1 MSSGQAIGHFVAKW
15 QAREPDMALAE
26 VFVAPADRERFRAW
40 GALVHELREAAFEL
54 SDARVTAVKCQWW
67 AEELLGLAG
76 GRSRHPLTGPLAV
89 ADAPWASLARA
100 MASLRDDEARPAD
113 AAASLFQLLPLATAL
128 ADTEA
133 AVFGEPAS
141 PDASRAIAVH
151 LRLQRLP
158 AGLSAADVAG
168 VPLNLMARHGLDA
181 GALAAG
187 QGMPLLR
194 DWARELAAALPPARG
209 LPLFRRLRTG
219 LDAARL
225 ARLAAGRGFDPPA
238 APATVWRAWR
248 LARAR

>member
-1 MSSGQAIGHFVAKW
+1 MSSGQAIAHFVAKW

-26 VFVAPADRERFRAW
+26 VFVAPAARERFRAW

-67 AEELLGLAG
+67 AEELLGLAQ
-76 GRSRHPLTGPLAV
+76 GRSRHPLTGPLAS
-89 ADAPWASLARA
+89 ADVPWAALARG
-100 MASLRDDEARPAD
+100 MASLRDDEPRPAD
-113 AAASLFQLLPLATAL
+113 AATSLAQVMPLAQAL
-128 ADTEA
+128 AAAEA
-133 AVFGEPAS
+133 AVFGEAAS
-141 PDASRAIAVH
+141 PDAPRAIAVH

-158 AGLSAADVAG
+158 AGLAAADVAG
-168 VPLNLMARHGLDA
+168 VPLHLMARHGLDA
-181 GALAAG
+181 AALAAG
-187 QGMPLLR
+187 QGGALLR
-194 DWARELAAALPPARG
+194 DWAGELAAALPSPRG